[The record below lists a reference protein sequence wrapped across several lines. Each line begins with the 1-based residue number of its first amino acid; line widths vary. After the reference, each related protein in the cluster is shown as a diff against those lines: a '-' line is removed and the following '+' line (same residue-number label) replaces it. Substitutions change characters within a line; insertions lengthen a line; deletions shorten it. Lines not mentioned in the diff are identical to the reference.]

1 MFLLPAIAKL
11 YDVDLWQALCQKVT
25 KYKKHHMV
33 YKIPWLG
40 DRISTAC
47 RYILAT
53 KINEG
58 GRDMNVADRIQNLRK
73 IKGISQEQ
81 LAEAIGVSRQAVS
94 KWESEQSTPDL
105 EKIVLMSNFFDVT
118 TYYLLKGIE
127 PTNEIEHMT
136 VGDVIDNK
144 ILKDTNGKR
153 MKKILR
159 YALYVFIG
167 VLAVDLLSFIIY
179 VIIYGLP
186 M

>member
-11 YDVDLWQALCQKVT
+11 YDIDLKQALCQKVT

-40 DRISTAC
+40 DRIATAC
-47 RYILAT
+47 KYILAT

-105 EKIVLMSNFFDVT
+105 EKIVLMSDFFDVT
-118 TYYLLKGIE
+118 TDYLLKGIE

-144 ILKDTNGKR
+144 ILTDTNRKR
-153 MKKILR
+153 MKIILR

-167 VLAVDLLSFIIY
+167 LLAVDLLAFVIY
-179 VIIYGLP
+179 AIIYGLP

>member
-1 MFLLPAIAKL
+1 
-11 YDVDLWQALCQKVT
+11 
-25 KYKKHHMV
+25 
-33 YKIPWLG
+33 
-40 DRISTAC
+40 
-47 RYILAT
+47 
-53 KINEG
+53 
-58 GRDMNVADRIQNLRK
+58 MNVANRIQNLRK

-105 EKIVLMSNFFDVT
+105 EKIVLMSDFFDVT
-118 TYYLLKGIE
+118 TDYLLKGIE

-144 ILKDTNGKR
+144 ILTDTNGKR

-167 VLAVDLLSFIIY
+167 VLAVDLLTFIIY
-179 VIIYGLP
+179 VITHGLP
-186 M
+186 MYEVM

>member
-1 MFLLPAIAKL
+1 
-11 YDVDLWQALCQKVT
+11 
-25 KYKKHHMV
+25 
-33 YKIPWLG
+33 
-40 DRISTAC
+40 
-47 RYILAT
+47 
-53 KINEG
+53 
-58 GRDMNVADRIQNLRK
+58 MNVADRIQNLRK

-105 EKIVLMSNFFDVT
+105 EKIVLMSDFFDVT
-118 TYYLLKGIE
+118 TDYLLKGIE

-144 ILKDTNGKR
+144 RLTDTNGKR

-167 VLAVDLLSFIIY
+167 ICNTEYFVLQ
-179 VIIYGLP
+179 
-186 M
+186 

>member
-1 MFLLPAIAKL
+1 
-11 YDVDLWQALCQKVT
+11 
-25 KYKKHHMV
+25 MV
-33 YKIPWLG
+33 YKIPCLG
-40 DRISTAC
+40 DRIATTC
-47 RYILAT
+47 KYILAT
-53 KINEG
+53 KMSKG

-105 EKIVLMSNFFDVT
+105 DKIILMSDFFDVT
-118 TYYLLKGIE
+118 TDYLLKGIE
-127 PTNEIEHMT
+127 PTNKIEHMT

-144 ILKDTNGKR
+144 ILTDTNGKR
-153 MKKILR
+153 MKIILR

-167 VLAVDLLSFIIY
+167 LLAVDLLSFFIY
-179 VIIYGLP
+179 VIIHGLP

>member
-1 MFLLPAIAKL
+1 
-11 YDVDLWQALCQKVT
+11 
-25 KYKKHHMV
+25 
-33 YKIPWLG
+33 
-40 DRISTAC
+40 
-47 RYILAT
+47 
-53 KINEG
+53 
-58 GRDMNVADRIQNLRK
+58 MNVADRIQNLRK

-81 LAEAIGVSRQAVS
+81 LAEAIDVSRQAVS

-105 EKIVLMSNFFDVT
+105 EKIVLMSDFFDVT
-118 TYYLLKGIE
+118 TDYLLKGIE

-144 ILKDTNGKR
+144 ILTDTNGKR

-179 VIIYGLP
+179 VIICGLP

>member
-1 MFLLPAIAKL
+1 
-11 YDVDLWQALCQKVT
+11 
-25 KYKKHHMV
+25 MV
-33 YKIPWLG
+33 YKIPCFG
-40 DRISTAC
+40 ARIATAC
-47 RYILAT
+47 KYILAT
-53 KINEG
+53 KINKG

-105 EKIVLMSNFFDVT
+105 EKIVLMSDFFDVT
-118 TYYLLKGIE
+118 TDYLLKGIE

-144 ILKDTNGKR
+144 ILTDTNEKR

-159 YALYVFIG
+159 YILYVFLG

-179 VIIYGLP
+179 VILYGLP

>member
-1 MFLLPAIAKL
+1 MK
-11 YDVDLWQALCQKVT
+11 
-25 KYKKHHMV
+25 
-33 YKIPWLG
+33 
-40 DRISTAC
+40 
-47 RYILAT
+47 
-53 KINEG
+53 
-58 GRDMNVADRIQNLRK
+58 VADRIQNLRK

-118 TYYLLKGIE
+118 TDYLLKGIE
-127 PTNEIEHMT
+127 PTNEINHMT

-144 ILKDTNGKR
+144 ILTGANGKR
-153 MKKILR
+153 MKIILR
-159 YALYVFIG
+159 YVLYVIIG

>member
-1 MFLLPAIAKL
+1 
-11 YDVDLWQALCQKVT
+11 
-25 KYKKHHMV
+25 MV
-33 YKIPWLG
+33 YKIPCL
-40 DRISTAC
+40 DARIATAC
-47 RYILAT
+47 KYILAT
-53 KINEG
+53 KINKG

-105 EKIVLMSNFFDVT
+105 EKIILMSDFFDVT
-118 TYYLLKGIE
+118 TDYLLKGIE

-144 ILKDTNGKR
+144 ILTDANGKR
-153 MKKILR
+153 VKKILR
-159 YALYVFIG
+159 YVLYVFIG
-167 VLAVDLLSFIIY
+167 VLAVDLLAFIIY
-179 VIIYGLP
+179 VIIHGLP

>member
-1 MFLLPAIAKL
+1 
-11 YDVDLWQALCQKVT
+11 
-25 KYKKHHMV
+25 MV
-33 YKIPWLG
+33 YKISCLVG
-40 DRISTAC
+40 RIATAC
-47 RYILAT
+47 KYILAT
-53 KINEG
+53 EIKKG

-105 EKIVLMSNFFDVT
+105 EKIVLMSDFFDVT
-118 TYYLLKGIE
+118 TDYLLKGIE

-136 VGDVIDNK
+136 VGDVLDKK
-144 ILKDTNGKR
+144 ILTDTNGKR

-159 YALYVFIG
+159 YILYVFIG
-167 VLAVDLLSFIIY
+167 VMAVDLLVFIIY
-179 VIIYGLP
+179 VIIHGIP

>member
-1 MFLLPAIAKL
+1 
-11 YDVDLWQALCQKVT
+11 
-25 KYKKHHMV
+25 MV
-33 YKIPWLG
+33 YKIPCLG
-40 DRISTAC
+40 DRIATASK
-47 RYILAT
+47 YILAT
-53 KINEG
+53 KMNKG

-105 EKIVLMSNFFDVT
+105 DKIVLMSDFFDVT
-118 TYYLLKGIE
+118 TDYLLKGIE

-144 ILKDTNGKR
+144 ILTDANGKR
-153 MKKILR
+153 VKKILR
-159 YALYVFIG
+159 YVLYVFIG
-167 VLAVDLLSFIIY
+167 VLAVDLLAFIIY
-179 VIIYGLP
+179 VIIHGLP